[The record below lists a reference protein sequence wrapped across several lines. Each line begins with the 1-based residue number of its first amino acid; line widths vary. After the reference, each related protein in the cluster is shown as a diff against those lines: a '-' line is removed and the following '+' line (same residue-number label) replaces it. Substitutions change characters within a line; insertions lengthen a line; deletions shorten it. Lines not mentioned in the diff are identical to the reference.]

1 MILCPLSSSVSHV
14 IKMVL
19 LFLYKYNGGQVQNI
33 IILILLVD
41 RMFGRNP
48 GANLPMFLEILF
60 KNIKH
65 GTHMKLEEINKVFE
79 SPRVDLN

>member
-1 MILCPLSSSVSHV
+1 
-14 IKMVL
+14 
-19 LFLYKYNGGQVQNI
+19 
-33 IILILLVD
+33 
-41 RMFGRNP
+41 MFGRNP